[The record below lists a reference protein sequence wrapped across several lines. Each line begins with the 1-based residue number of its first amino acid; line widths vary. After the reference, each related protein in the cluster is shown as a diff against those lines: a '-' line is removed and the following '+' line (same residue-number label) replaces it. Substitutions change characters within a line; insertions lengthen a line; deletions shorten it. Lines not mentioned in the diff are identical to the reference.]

1 MAKRRARVTVRGR
14 VQGVWFRQSTKNR
27 AQELNLAGWVR
38 NNPDGSVEALFE
50 GEEAAIKAA
59 IEWCRRGPDRARV
72 EDLQL
77 SWEPE
82 EERFGSF
89 SIR

>member
-1 MAKRRARVTVRGR
+1 MAKRRARVTVRGQ

-50 GEEAAIKAA
+50 GEETAIQKAV
-59 IEWCRRGPDRARV
+59 EWCQKGPDRARV
-72 EDLQL
+72 DDLQL
-77 SWEPE
+77 SWEPTDDTISGF
-82 EERFGSF
+82 R
-89 SIR
+89 IR

>member
-1 MAKRRARVTVRGR
+1 MAKRRARVKLRGR

-27 AQELNLAGWVR
+27 AQELNLTGWVR

-50 GEEAAIKAA
+50 GEETAIKAA
-59 IEWCRRGPDRARV
+59 IEWCRRGPDLARV
-72 EDLQL
+72 DDLQL

-82 EERFGSF
+82 EGLLSGF
-89 SIR
+89 SIH